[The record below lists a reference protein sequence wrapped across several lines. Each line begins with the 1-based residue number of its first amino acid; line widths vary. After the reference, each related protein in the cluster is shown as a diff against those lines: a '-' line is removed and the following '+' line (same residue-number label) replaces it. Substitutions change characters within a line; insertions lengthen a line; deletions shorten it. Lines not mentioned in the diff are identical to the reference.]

1 MLGEGFSQ
9 HISRQY
15 NLELDE
21 VKTHLLEMGG
31 VVEKQ
36 VAQAIES
43 LIEGNS
49 ALAQDVCDAD
59 KSVNTMEVSIDE
71 ECARILARRQPA
83 AGDLRLVIAIGKL
96 NADLERV
103 GDEAAIIAR
112 QAIQLSE
119 NGAATKGYVEIRLL
133 GERVSDM
140 LHNALDAFARLDTQL
155 ALSVAREVKFVD
167 REYNTAM
174 GEMVSYIMED
184 PRQVMRSLN
193 VIWALRSLERVGDHA
208 RNIAEY
214 VIYLVMGKDVRYIGL
229 TAMAA
234 RVHEKI
240 SGTDQA

>member
-1 MLGEGFSQ
+1 MLGQGYSQ

-36 VAQAIES
+36 VAQALES
-43 LIEGNS
+43 LVEGNS

-59 KSVNTMEVSIDE
+59 KTVNTMEVAIDE

-83 AGDLRLVIAIGKL
+83 ARDLRLVIAIGKL
-96 NADLERV
+96 NTNLELV
-103 GDEAAIIAR
+103 GDEAAKIAS

-119 NGAATKGYVEIRLL
+119 NGAPAKGYVEIRHI
-133 GERVSDM
+133 GERVADM
-140 LHNALDAFARLDTQL
+140 LHNALDALARHDTQL
-155 ALSVAREVKFVD
+155 ALSVVREDKFVD

-174 GEMVSYIMED
+174 ADMATYMKED
-184 PRQVMRSLN
+184 PRQITRSLN
-193 VIWALRSLERVGDHA
+193 VIWVLRSLERVGHIA

-214 VIYLVMGKDVRYIGL
+214 VIYLVLGKDVRYIGL
-229 TAMAA
+229 DAMAA
-234 RVHEKI
+234 RVQEQM
-240 SGTDQA
+240 SGTDRD